1 MPDQTVDV
9 SGDEERGVN
18 EAPVPGRAVLRR
30 GQELFLYAW
39 VFSLLGTWWELAL
52 EHSVRAL
59 TTGDPWSS
67 PVGGWSFV
75 QFAEP
80 YGLGAVAVI
89 LVVVPLKERGLS
101 APLVFLLG
109 AAITAAIEAACAAI
123 LVLTVGSNPFWDYSA
138 YPSSLGGFTSLTS
151 ALVFG
156 TFATLYAYLG
166 HPAATRLLDRASER
180 VIMIAS
186 WAALLLY
193 LLALAAKLTTLG
205 WIG

>member
-1 MPDQTVDV
+1 M
-9 SGDEERGVN
+9 
-18 EAPVPGRAVLRR
+18 
-30 GQELFLYAW
+30 
-39 VFSLLGTWWELAL
+39 
-52 EHSVRAL
+52 
-59 TTGDPWSS
+59 
-67 PVGGWSFV
+67 

>member
-138 YPSSLGGFTSLTS
+138 YPSSLGVSPRSRLPSSSAPSRPSTPTS
-151 ALVFG
+151 A
-156 TFATLYAYLG
+156 TPPR
-166 HPAATRLLDRASER
+166 PACWTGRAS
-180 VIMIAS
+180 AS
-186 WAALLLY
+186 S
-193 LLALAAKLTTLG
+193 
-205 WIG
+205 